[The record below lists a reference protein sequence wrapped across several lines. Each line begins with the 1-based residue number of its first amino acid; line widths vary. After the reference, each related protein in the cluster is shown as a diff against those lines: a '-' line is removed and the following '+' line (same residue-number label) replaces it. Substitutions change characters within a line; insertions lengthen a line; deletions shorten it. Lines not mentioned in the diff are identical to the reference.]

1 MKSYLKD
8 IFAAADV
15 ISSVGINLRFEQTK
29 DKIILRKGNSDIFAK
44 LSIDTVVSSFQQG
57 NIVVDLN
64 KKQKIHFALYK
75 RNSKGCLQSFTK
87 VDLYN
92 FLESKRK
99 CLTNQT
105 I

>member
-29 DKIILRKGNSDIFAK
+29 DKIILRKDNSDVFAK
-44 LSIDTVVSSFQQG
+44 LSIDAVVSSFQQG

-64 KKQKIHFALYK
+64 KKQKVHFALYK
-75 RNSKGCLQSFTK
+75 RNSKGCLQPFTK